1 MGSFWVL
8 SCNYGSEINSDR
20 WPYHIICSLLLL
32 NHTSCEGILEPYWFS
47 QSYMGNNAQNS
58 SAQSPKF
65 NWGFHRISGFFTS
78 LWVIKSFPELLLGD
92 FHQHLSISDSCP
104 LLSSSRIWFHLW
116 KGKIA
121 FCLDLLN
128 VKIQYYLLFF
138 SEKDYV
144 TIKTSEH
151 RHPLLSSS

>member
-1 MGSFWVL
+1 MGNFWAL
-8 SCNYGSEINSDR
+8 LCNDGSVINSDR
-20 WPYHIICSLLLL
+20 RPCHIICSLVLL
-32 NHTSCEGILEPYWFS
+32 NHTSCEGILEPCWFS

-58 SAQSPKF
+58 SVQTPKF
-65 NWGFHRISGFFTS
+65 NWGFHPIFGFFTS
-78 LWVIKSFPELLLGD
+78 LWVTKSFPELLLGD
-92 FHQHLSISDSCP
+92 FQQHLSISDFCP

-138 SEKDYV
+138 SAKYNV